1 MISTERASNFI
12 SIKRVFRKIL
22 LIISRSPWI
31 PSPRRWHI
39 LRMGGVKIKGPCF
52 IGEGVKIDT
61 IRPDLITI
69 ESGACITAGT
79 CILTHFLKGDAMYY
93 GDVHIGKNVFIGL
106 NTIIANAVSI
116 GDNAV
121 IGAGSIVTKDIPAG
135 EIWAGNPA
143 KFIKKKNNYN
153 DNQ

>member
-1 MISTERASNFI
+1 MITTDKASNYI

-31 PSPRRWHI
+31 PSSKRWYLI
-39 LRMGGVKIKGPCF
+39 RWWGGVNIKGPCF
-52 IGEGVKIDT
+52 IGEGVIIDT

-79 CILTHFLKGDAMYY
+79 CILSHFLKGDAMYY
-93 GDVHIGKNVFIGL
+93 GEVHIGKNVFIGI
-106 NTIIANAVSI
+106 NTIIANAVNI
-116 GDNAV
+116 GDGAV

-135 EIWAGNPA
+135 EVWAGNPA
-143 KFIKKKNNYN
+143 KFIKKR
-153 DNQ
+153 DLSS

>member
-1 MISTERASNFI
+1 MITTERASNSI

-31 PSPRRWHI
+31 ASSKRWYLI
-39 LRMGGVKIKGPCF
+39 RLGGVAIKGPCF
-52 IGEGVKIDT
+52 IGEGVIIDT

-79 CILTHFLKGDAMYY
+79 CILSHFLKGDAMYY
-93 GDVHIGKNVFIGL
+93 GEVHIGKNVFIGI
-106 NTIIANAVSI
+106 NTIIANAVNI
-116 GDNAV
+116 GDGAV

-135 EIWAGNPA
+135 EVWAGNPA
-143 KFIKKKNNYN
+143 RFIKKRE
-153 DNQ
+153 